1 MTPEQF
7 VEHINKVLG
16 GLWYLNW
23 AVPAEIRR
31 VMEEAGGP
39 VAQAV
44 ATLQTAE
51 LKAAQIAVT
60 RAAFLTTTL
69 LGQDW
74 ENLPKTGNRAE
85 LARRLQKLHPIL
97 AQSWYKTVAVTLPIG
112 FNAMKRSLD
121 VRLELAE
128 ADLHWWETILAILN
142 VPGRLVGALTSGAG
156 SLVWDI
162 LKPLILPA
170 ALIAGGYVLYRV
182 MQRSP
187 GTSRVKE

>member
-1 MTPEQF
+1 
-7 VEHINKVLG
+7 
-16 GLWYLNW
+16 
-23 AVPAEIRR
+23 
-31 VMEEAGGP
+31 
-39 VAQAV
+39 
-44 ATLQTAE
+44 
-51 LKAAQIAVT
+51 
-60 RAAFLTTTL
+60 
-69 LGQDW
+69 
-74 ENLPKTGNRAE
+74 
-85 LARRLQKLHPIL
+85 
-97 AQSWYKTVAVTLPIG
+97 LPIG